1 MSTTNAFGFSVD
13 VPIAYEEAD
22 SRVRELLK
30 AEGFGVLTE
39 IDVRATMREKL
50 DVAFPRYEIL
60 GACNPPLAHRAL
72 EADPDVGLLLP
83 VQRGRRR
90 ARRGWIARVVHGP
103 RRDPRPRSAIER
115 WRRSRRTPPSAYAAL
130 PRHSRADHC
139 LVGRVEL

>member
-39 IDVRATMREKL
+39 IDVRATLREKL
-50 DVAFPRYEIL
+50 GVAFPRYEIL

-72 EADPDVGLLLP
+72 QADPDVGLLLP
-83 VQRGRRR
+83 CNVVVAERAEGGSRVSFMDPIAILGLVDNPALAPIAADAAERLRRV
-90 ARRGWIARVVHGP
+90 A
-103 RRDPRPRSAIER
+103 
-115 WRRSRRTPPSAYAAL
+115 AAL
-130 PRHSRADHC
+130 ES
-139 LVGRVEL
+139 